1 MARPISFST
10 VLFLSFVSRLV
21 LATEQPGYVSSTFEV
36 VNGTSG
42 LPVQV
47 NPVFANV
54 APYSANLPTPP
65 VPFAAQRQPSHIFL
79 EPRTFATRGNY
90 NTPRIGTA
98 EMKKAARV
106 EMEVIPPGMNRV
118 WTSVKSELSWFHDQT
133 EHDTILKLFKI
144 IIDDDHSKFVEF
156 ESEFERVFGCKYVG
170 FTKSERSV
178 LGWLIAYGS
187 INILSSMEG
196 LNKYCVSDK
205 MLEISLTHL
214 IKYHPIAHIAS
225 MINTINF
232 FSWDIMPK
240 DKNLFVLVSRKGPAL
255 ESSSYL
261 PFPHENLAALFIHMK
276 SIRPAHIAYISFI
289 LKSTDNQLQN
299 LINFLIQ
306 INLSIL
312 NPVITNASPERRQFA
327 SRMFKN
333 AMQNFLHK
341 CVANFDDIRDPAVIY
356 SLARLFIEFD
366 NWEGLRK
373 LLNSHGGIVL
383 GNANGQT
390 LLQTAIDLGAFNCAV
405 KLAAINSENIFRVNN
420 GLQCPFV
427 QALMTNHMG
436 YFNEFLDFVTP
447 EQNNIEFFDG
457 AEIKYLNAATLAI
470 IFDRVEMLRAVV
482 NRLTELGA
490 SSSSINLRKALDTAM
505 AIKVENYNRTNQNAP
520 RTANLISN
528 EIWAYLL
535 NEVSDFNIDEFNGKL
550 MMDLVVIDRNITAAN
565 LLLNKPGFQINS
577 RISTPLSGGN
587 CVRFM
592 RDDIEMLKLLVSR
605 GLDINGT
612 ITRQKAYGG
621 LEEVPILVQLL
632 ESTASSDHYSQVLEL
647 PTITLQGAIAA
658 REFARSRQ
666 YSLITRVL
674 HEFITR
680 LEAQQAQQA

>member
-1 MARPISFST
+1 MARPNSFST

-21 LATEQPGYVSSTFEV
+21 LGTEQPGTVFSTFEV

-47 NPVFANV
+47 NPVFTDV
-54 APYSANLPTPP
+54 APYSANLPIPP

-79 EPRTFATRGNY
+79 EPRTYGTRGNY
-90 NTPRIGTA
+90 NVPRTGTA
-98 EMKKAARV
+98 EMKQAARV
-106 EMEVIPPGMNRV
+106 EMEVIPPGMKRV
-118 WTSVKSELSWFHDQT
+118 WTSVKSELSWFHNQT
-133 EHDTILKLFKI
+133 EHDTILKLFKV
-144 IIDDDHSKFVEF
+144 IIDDDYSKFVEF
-156 ESEFERVFGCKYVG
+156 ESEFESVFGCKYVG
-170 FTKSERSV
+170 FSKSERSV

-205 MLEISLTHL
+205 MLEISMTHL
-214 IKYHPIAHIAS
+214 VKYHPISHISS
-225 MINTINF
+225 MINLINF

-240 DKNLFVLVSRKGPAL
+240 DKNLFILVSRKGPVN
-255 ESSSYL
+255 ESPS
-261 PFPHENLAALFIHMK
+261 FPHENIAALFTHMK
-276 SIRPAHIAYISFI
+276 SVRIAHIAYISFI
-289 LKSTDNQLQN
+289 PQTNGNQLQN
-299 LINFLIQ
+299 LINFLTQ
-306 INLSIL
+306 INQSIL
-312 NPVITNASPERRQFA
+312 NTAATNASPERRQFA

-341 CVANFDDIRDPAVIY
+341 CVANFDDIRYPATIF
-356 SLARLFIEFD
+356 SLAHLFIEFD

-373 LLNSHGGIVL
+373 LLNSHGGIAL
-383 GNANGQT
+383 SNANGKT
-390 LLQTAIDLGAFNCAV
+390 MLQTAIDLCSFNCAV
-405 KLAAINSENIFRVNN
+405 KLAAINNEAIFRVNN

-427 QALMTNHMG
+427 QALMTDHMG

-470 IFDRVEMLRAVV
+470 IFDRVEMLRAIVK
-482 NRLTELGA
+482 RLTELGA
-490 SSSSINLRKALDTAM
+490 SSSSINLRKSLDTAIT
-505 AIKVENYNRTNQNAP
+505 IKEENYSRTNQDAP

-535 NEVSDFNIDEFNGKL
+535 NEVPDFDIDGYNGKL
-550 MMDLVVIDRNITAAN
+550 IMDLVVIDRNITAAN

-577 RISTPLSGGN
+577 TIFTPLSGGN
-587 CVRFM
+587 CVRFL
-592 RDDIEMLKLLVSR
+592 RNDIEMLRLLVSR

-612 ITRQKAYGG
+612 ITRQKSFGG
-621 LEEVPILVQLL
+621 VEEVPILVQLL
-632 ESTASSDHYSQVLEL
+632 ETAASSEQYPQILEL

-666 YSLITRVL
+666 YSLITKVL

-680 LEAQQAQQA
+680 IEAQIAQQA